1 MELTVNTFVS
11 GWFISQEF
19 NWAPLVPVG
28 EKSVVFL
35 SWLKGLPGCKIKI
48 NQLTPS
54 PSSLPHLPSPLTS
67 LSSHVPPLSRP
78 SPLTS
83 LPSHTPLLSNSS
95 HLTSLPSHTPP
106 ISHPSPNT
114 SLPSHTLPSH
124 IPPLSHPFPPKTFQ
138 GDPNLH
144 KLDFYAEKD
153 AFFLYARADDTTK
166 VYVSAQAVG

>member
-106 ISHPSPNT
+106 ISHPPISHPSPLT
-114 SLPSHTLPSH
+114 PLPSQNFPGRSQSSQIGLLCWKRCVLPLRTSGRH
-124 IPPLSHPFPPKTFQ
+124 NKSLCKCTSSWLKFVAGT
-138 GDPNLH
+138 
-144 KLDFYAEKD
+144 
-153 AFFLYARADDTTK
+153 
-166 VYVSAQAVG
+166 VVC